1 MSIVEAM
8 SAGLIPVVTD
18 EGGQTEFVQK
28 KYQYHSIEQAVDII
42 SSALNEPYSER
53 VSISNYVQRFSSL
66 VYKNNF
72 KKIVNQLL
80 QKNKRKT
87 IFKVYWI
94 WIIFVLSWF
103 VI

>member
-42 SSALNEPYSER
+42 
-53 VSISNYVQRFSSL
+53 
-66 VYKNNF
+66 
-72 KKIVNQLL
+72 
-80 QKNKRKT
+80 
-87 IFKVYWI
+87 
-94 WIIFVLSWF
+94 
-103 VI
+103 